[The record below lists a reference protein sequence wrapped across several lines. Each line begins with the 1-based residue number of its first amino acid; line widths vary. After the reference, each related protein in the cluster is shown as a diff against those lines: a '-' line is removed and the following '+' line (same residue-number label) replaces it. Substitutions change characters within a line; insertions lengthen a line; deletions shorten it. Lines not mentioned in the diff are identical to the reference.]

1 MHLGIPARLWH
12 DVGWQQVW
20 CEDISEEG
28 LGLTVFRP
36 SPKQGDRV
44 RVTLMLPD
52 GAVDVVGRVVR
63 EGAFPE
69 RLGVRLERGANA
81 LDRWVADDARSSV
94 AA

>member
-20 CEDISEEG
+20 CDDISEEG
-28 LGLTVFRP
+28 LGLTVFRG
-36 SPKQGDRV
+36 SPKQGEHV
-44 RVTLMLPD
+44 RVTLLLPD

-63 EGAFPE
+63 EGAFPA
-69 RLGVRLERGANA
+69 RLGVRLEQSAAA
-81 LDRWVADDARSSV
+81 LDRFIEGEDAQPV